1 MIAIVGGGITGLA
14 LGREL
19 ALRNREFVVLEAADE
34 PGGVI
39 RSERKDGLLLDWGP
53 QRARLS
59 DLFAGLTHDLDLG
72 DQLLLAPLDLDF
84 FICRD
89 ARLRRVPL
97 SLGGFLASDA
107 VSWRGRLRTL
117 LEPFTAGPR
126 DDESVAGF
134 FTRKLGRE
142 VYEHVVGPLYGGLYG
157 SDPKDMVVGLSL
169 GRLLRAMG
177 TRRSLLR
184 PFLSRGGR
192 LRPPPAC
199 SFADGMQTL
208 PFTLAGTLGDRI
220 RLSTP
225 VRAIEPR
232 RGGWN
237 VVLDSE
243 SLAAEHVVLTVPAR
257 AAAALLGQ
265 VAPEAASRI
274 ASLRYNPL
282 AVVCLRSETSL
293 RGLGFQMSLAESR
306 PLRGVTFNH
315 SLFGAGGTTPRGRGR
330 ADRTGLYTAYLGGS
344 THGRAVGS
352 DDHSLGELAAAEFH
366 RCTGFEAQPVAVARQ
381 SMPAWDRSWSALEG
395 LRLPTGIHVAAN
407 WESRPG
413 LAGRLAQTRSL
424 AADLD
429 RHQAAGATARPA
441 GSDASRPGQ
450 FPP

>member
-19 ALRNREFVVLEAADE
+19 ALRDREFVVLEAANE

-39 RSERKDGLLLDWGP
+39 RSERKEGLLLDWGP

-59 DLFAGLTHDLDLG
+59 DPFAGLTDDLGLG
-72 DQLLLAPLDLDF
+72 DQLLLAPSDLDF

-97 SLGGFLASDA
+97 SLGGFLASNA
-107 VSWRGRLRTL
+107 VSLRGRLRVL

-126 DDESVAGF
+126 DDESVSAF

-169 GRLLRAMG
+169 GRLLRGMG

-184 PFLSRGGR
+184 PFLARAGR
-192 LRPPPAC
+192 LSPPPAC
-199 SFADGMQTL
+199 SFTDGMQAL
-208 PFTLAGTLGDRI
+208 PLALARSLGDRI

-232 RGGWN
+232 GGGWN

-243 SLAAEHVVLTVPAR
+243 VLAAEQVVLTVPAR

-282 AVVCLRSETSL
+282 AVVCLRAETSL

-315 SLFGAGGTTPRGRGR
+315 SLFGEAGTSSRGQGR

-344 THGRAVGS
+344 THGRVVES
-352 DDHSLGELAAAEFH
+352 DDDSLGELAAAEFH
-366 RCTGFEAQPVAVARQ
+366 RCTGFEARPVAVARQ
-381 SMPAWDRSWSALEG
+381 SMPAWDRSWSVLEG
-395 LRLPTGIHVAAN
+395 LRLPTGVQVAAN

-413 LAGRLAQTRSL
+413 LAGRLAQARSL

-429 RHQAAGATARPA
+429 RHRAAGATAPPA
-441 GSDASRPGQ
+441 RSDASRPSQ
-450 FPP
+450 YPP

>member
-14 LGREL
+14 VGREL
-19 ALRNREFVVLEAADE
+19 ALRDREFVVLEAADQ

-59 DLFAGLTHDLDLG
+59 DPLAGLTDDLGLG
-72 DQLLLAPLDLDF
+72 DQLLLAPSDLDF
-84 FICRD
+84 FICRE

-97 SLGGFLASDA
+97 SLGGFLVSDA
-107 VSWRGRLRTL
+107 VSLRGRLRAL

-126 DDESVAGF
+126 DDESVAAC

-184 PFLSRGGR
+184 PFLARGGR
-192 LRPPPAC
+192 LSPPPAC

-208 PFTLAGTLGDRI
+208 PLALARSLGERI

-232 RGGWN
+232 GGGWN
-237 VVLDSE
+237 VVLDDE
-243 SLAAEHVVLTVPAR
+243 SLAAEHVVLTAPAR

-282 AVVCLRSETSL
+282 AVVCLRAETSL
-293 RGLGFQMSLAESR
+293 RGLGFQMSLADSR

-315 SLFGAGGTTPRGRGR
+315 SLFGEAGTSSDGRGR

-344 THGRAVGS
+344 THGRVVES

-366 RCTGFEAQPVAVARQ
+366 RCTGFEAHPVAVARQ

-395 LRLPTGIHVAAN
+395 LGLPAGIQVAAN

-413 LAGRLAQTRSL
+413 LAGRLAQARSL

-429 RHQAAGATARPA
+429 RHRAAGATAPQAR
-441 GSDASRPGQ
+441 SDAPRR
-450 FPP
+450 